1 MEKTLQ
7 NINVN
12 EDKSLLVISKWD
24 DGTFDV
30 TSYEPFTAIEDLPS
44 DVQSKATEEWT
55 QEVIDEWQSKANDW
69 INAQ

>member
-7 NINVN
+7 NIEVN
-12 EDKSLLVISKWD
+12 EDKSLQVISKWD

-30 TSYEPFTAIEDLPS
+30 TTYEPITAIEDLPS

-55 QEVIDEWQSKANDW
+55 QEVMVSGS
-69 INAQ
+69 